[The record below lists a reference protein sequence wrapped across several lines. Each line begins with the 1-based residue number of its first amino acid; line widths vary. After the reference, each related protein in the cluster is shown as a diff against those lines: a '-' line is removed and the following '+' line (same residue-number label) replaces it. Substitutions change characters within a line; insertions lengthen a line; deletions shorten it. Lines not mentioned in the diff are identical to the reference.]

1 MFINCKHCGSL
12 VATDPATDLPP
23 ERCPRC
29 RGVLRSPAVAPQ
41 VSVASLLKMPTAD
54 VELAVVGTPGP
65 AAPTPAPA
73 ALTIPAIDAAVPAEQ
88 AARLI
93 DTPASPIEAQAEDID
108 ASASAPADAPIDVA
122 PGDDTAM
129 STANTLAAV
138 PPASAPAPA
147 PALKQIPVPE
157 SAPKPAPMRA
167 SPSFARRGAS
177 GPLDAHARRQH
188 RILYGVVVALTL
200 LLGLQVLLADRARL
214 ATDPGWRPTL
224 ARICGVL
231 RCSLPP
237 WYEPAA
243 LTVLARDVRPDAADP
258 GQLLATATFRNDAR
272 WAQAWPR
279 LRLTLSDVDGR
290 AVGTRVFT
298 AHEYLDT
305 APAQPTLAAGAS
317 AQAQLRLVEPDA
329 RAVSFAFDFL

>member
-29 RGVLRSPAVAPQ
+29 RGVLRSPAAAPQ
-41 VSVASLLKMPTAD
+41 VSVASLLKMPTAA
-54 VELAVVGTPGP
+54 VETSGP
-65 AAPTPAPA
+65 PAPPPTPAA
-73 ALTIPAIDAAVPAEQ
+73 RAIPAIDAPAER
-88 AARLI
+88 AADLV
-93 DTPASPIEAQAEDID
+93 DTPAPPIEARADIVEMP
-108 ASASAPADAPIDVA
+108 APAPANAPADLAS
-122 PGDDTAM
+122 GDDIAISAGDT
-129 STANTLAAV
+129 SAAV
-138 PPASAPAPA
+138 PPAAAST
-147 PALKQIPVPE
+147 QIPVPE
-157 SAPKPAPMRA
+157 SVPKPAPTRA

-177 GPLDAHARRQH
+177 GAPDAHARRQH
-188 RILYGVVVALTL
+188 RILYGAVVALTL

-224 ARICGVL
+224 TRICGVL

-237 WYEPAA
+237 WHEPAA

-305 APAQPTLAAGAS
+305 APAQPTLAAGDS
-317 AQAQLRLVEPDA
+317 AQARLRLVEPDA

>member
-12 VATDPATDLPP
+12 VATDPATDQPP

-29 RGVLRSPAVAPQ
+29 RGVLRSAAPQ
-41 VSVASLLKMPTAD
+41 VSVASLLKTPTPVAD
-54 VELAVVGTPGP
+54 VAVPVVGTPAEQQAPPP
-65 AAPTPAPA
+65 ATRASSIRGQDDLVETPAPA
-73 ALTIPAIDAAVPAEQ
+73 DATVDRVAV
-88 AARLI
+88 
-93 DTPASPIEAQAEDID
+93 
-108 ASASAPADAPIDVA
+108 
-122 PGDDTAM
+122 DDTAADV
-129 STANTLAAV
+129 TATAPVEPPLTAEIP
-138 PPASAPAPA
+138 PPAPT
-147 PALKQIPVPE
+147 
-157 SAPKPAPMRA
+157 RA
-167 SPSFARRGAS
+167 SPSFARRAAP
-177 GPLDAHARRQH
+177 GPFDARMRRQH
-188 RILYGVVVALTL
+188 RILSGAVVALTL

-214 ATDPGWRPTL
+214 ASDPGWRPTL
-224 ARICGVL
+224 ARLCGVL

-237 WYEPAA
+237 WREPTA
-243 LTVLARDVRPDAADP
+243 LTVLARDVRPDGARP

-305 APAQPTLAAGAS
+305 APAQPTLAVGDS
-317 AQAQLRLVEPDA
+317 ADARLRLVEPDA